1 MLNQKSVLARLLA
14 NENIEVTQ
22 GNYPTA
28 FFDVQKRELGLP
40 NWKDMGKDIYDL
52 LVGHEVGHALET
64 PADFVEKMNARSIPH
79 SYINVVEDIRI
90 EKKMLARYPGLVGNF
105 KRGYK
110 ELFFD
115 RDLFEVVNKDIATL
129 PFMDRLNIKSKGRDL
144 VEVPFAADEVPYFN
158 KAMAVNTF
166 EDVIEVCA
174 EILAWL
180 KDKKEKQGEQG
191 TTDGDTTIPD
201 MLSTMQSQG
210 ADDGDDG
217 DEEGQAQ
224 VSGDEQGDDGDE
236 EGQAAGNEQ
245 GDDGDEE
252 TSGAPSKGAGGQV
265 TDEELEGVASD
276 EAYER
281 NQSDLV
287 ESSNKIFAVGMNRD
301 QFEILRIKYD
311 EIAKGRDEK
320 VALMGS
326 PDYPTDAWN
335 KFQADT
341 KPIVNL
347 MVKEFEMRKAAY
359 RSIRARTSTKGS
371 LDVNKLHAYKYN
383 DQLFKQ
389 VTTLADGKNH
399 GMIMLVDYSGSMS
412 NVMTSVIRQTLTLI
426 MFCKRVNIPFE
437 VYGFTSFKSITSF
450 NGNPGF
456 KSEEAETI
464 EKKIAAAAKG
474 KTRFDLDDLN
484 LFELFSSKMSK
495 STFETA
501 SKMFFWRTM
510 NRSIHSNRESY
521 GNTPLNAALMAMHY
535 VISDFRKTFNVEKM
549 NLVTLT
555 DGASNPPYIT
565 YGDDFQRSE
574 YMRPSAGAAKVQ
586 IEKKVVEVP
595 LNNRAAATSVL
606 IRSIAEM
613 GVKTINYFVA
623 NRYDMYREFNR
634 LDLGWDEQSQMR
646 RKIVREG
653 ILVLDNISGY
663 DRRFLVLD
671 VTMWDVVED
680 LEFSDTATAAQI
692 AKAFSKF
699 SGSKK
704 KSRVITQKFAE
715 IVA

>member
-28 FFDVQKRELGLP
+28 FFDVQKRQLGLP
-40 NWKDMGKDIYDL
+40 NWKDMSKDIYDL

-64 PADFVEKMNARSIPH
+64 PADFVERMKERSVPH
-79 SYINVVEDIRI
+79 GYMNVVEDIRI

-115 RDLFEVVNKDIATL
+115 RDLFEVADKDIATL

-166 EDVIEVCA
+166 EEVIEVCA

-180 KDKKEKQGEQG
+180 KDKKEKQGEKEE
-191 TTDGDTTIPD
+191 TNKDITIPG
-201 MLSTMQSQG
+201 MSSPMQNQSG
-210 ADDGDDG
+210 EESDDG
-217 DEEGQAQ
+217 DEEVKSPAKPSNE
-224 VSGDEQGDDGDE
+224 VKEGDE
-236 EGQAAGNEQ
+236 EGQTSGNEQ
-245 GDDGDEE
+245 GDEKKDEE
-252 TSGAPSKGAGGQV
+252 TSGTPSKGAGGQV
-265 TDEELEGVASD
+265 TDDELEGVASD

-301 QFEILRIKYD
+301 QFEILRVKYE
-311 EIAKGRDEK
+311 EIAKGRDER
-320 VALMGS
+320 VALYGQS
-326 PDYPTDAWN
+326 GFPTDAWI

-371 LDVNKLHAYKYN
+371 LDVNKLHTYKYN

-399 GMIMLVDYSGSMS
+399 GMVMLVDYSGSMS
-412 NVMTSVIRQTLTLI
+412 NVMNSVIRQTLTLI

-437 VYGFTSFKSITSF
+437 VYGFTSVADNKDQVFK
-450 NGNPGF
+450 
-456 KSEEAETI
+456 
-464 EKKIAAAAKG
+464 KKIADAANG
-474 KTRFDLDDLN
+474 KTMFDVADLN

-495 STFETA
+495 ATFETA
-501 SKMFFWRTM
+501 SKMFFWRSE
-510 NRSIHSNRESY
+510 NRSIHSAQESY

-555 DGASNPPYIT
+555 DGASNSPYIT
-565 YGDDFQRSE
+565 YGDDFQRS
-574 YMRPSAGAAKVQ
+574 YGSYPTAAKVQ
-586 IEKKVVEVP
+586 IEKKVVELP
-595 LNNRAAATSVL
+595 IRNYGNSAATAAL

-623 NRYDMYREFNR
+623 GRYEMNGELYRVTRDFETKNKMNRQIKSD
-634 LDLGWDEQSQMR
+634 
-646 RKIVREG
+646 G
-653 ILVLDNISGY
+653 ILVLDAESGY

-671 VTMWDVVED
+671 VTMRDAVED